1 MKTEEES
8 LSGLVLVLM
17 PFFTLCMCFGVIET
31 LHECGCHAHILGSAS
46 VAVLGTLSFLPI
58 REIYKHT
65 GRAFGCVLSGGFN
78 GLVVVFCYMI
88 ASHTYS
94 Y

>member
-1 MKTEEES
+1 MIKTKEAS

-46 VAVLGTLSFLPI
+46 VAVLGVLSFLPI

-65 GRAFGCVLSGGFN
+65 GRSFGCVVSGIVNVGIV
-78 GLVVVFCYMI
+78 GFCYMI
-88 ASHTYS
+88 ASHTY
-94 Y
+94 

>member
-1 MKTEEES
+1 MKTKEAS
-8 LSGLVLVLM
+8 LSGLVLVSM

-46 VAVLGTLSFLPI
+46 VAVLGALSFLPI

-78 GLVVVFCYMI
+78 GLVMVFCYMI
-88 ASHTYS
+88 ASHTY
-94 Y
+94 